1 MRAIFFAAA
10 CLLLLPLGGA
20 AQSASGARRPLEIQT
35 TNLPLPQARKPYQ
48 FQLKATG
55 GMPPYHWTVLSQ
67 PLPPDLKL
75 DSKTG
80 IISGMPRAQRAF
92 SALVE
97 VQDSSDPPLTNSKLL
112 PTSQT
117 SPLSVQWT
125 ARPRVT
131 GADLAGAVRVR
142 NGSKDD
148 FDLTVIVVAVNDSGK
163 AFALRYEHLNL
174 LRQTE
179 SPDLS
184 FKSSLPLG
192 NYTVHVDA
200 VAEVPAKN
208 AIYRNRLEQGG
219 IAIQSQ

>member
-1 MRAIFFAAA
+1 MWGTSTVAIFFF
-10 CLLLLPLGGA
+10 LLPLGM
-20 AQSASGARRPLEIQT
+20 AQSNPVNAPLQIQT
-35 TNLPLPQARKPYQ
+35 TNLPSPQARKPYQ

-55 GMPPYHWTVLSQ
+55 GVPPYHWTVLSQ

-75 DSKTG
+75 DAKTG
-80 IISGMPRAQRAF
+80 VISGTPQSQKAF

-97 VQDSSDPPLTNSKLL
+97 VQDSSDPPLIYRKLL
-112 PTSQT
+112 PTSQN

-131 GADLAGAVRVR
+131 GADITGAVRVS

-148 FDLTVIVVAVNDSGK
+148 FDLTVIVVAVNGFGK

-174 LRQTE
+174 LRQTD
-179 SPDLS
+179 SPDLA
-184 FKSSLPLG
+184 FESSLPLG

-208 AIYRNRLEQGG
+208 AIYRDRLEQSG